1 MTFMNKF
8 LYIIVLLF
16 FSLGNVSSAQNGA
29 NKEEPVEPLNQV
41 DENGLKQG
49 VWVYFGKD
57 QPEKGYPMDGKISEG
72 GFLDDRKDGVWI
84 IYFKDGVT
92 PRTQGTFKNNRP
104 NGPFIKYHQNGQI
117 KEQGTFSQ
125 KKYVDS
131 LARFNA
137 EGTKTYQASFNE
149 SGNEDGTVTYY
160 HDNGQPELI
169 YTANNGKPNGKAT
182 RYWPNGDV
190 KEEIVYAEDGS
201 IAETSGVIEMT
212 SPVVEISD
220 IDKDAKDAPK
230 FKGEGD
236 FEPNGYNKVF
246 NDDKELWMDGDFKN
260 GQLWNG
266 RLYVYDEDG
275 LLLKVEA
282 YKKGKYHS
290 DGQL

>member
-1 MTFMNKF
+1 MVYMNKYTF
-8 LYIIVLLF
+8 TILLF
-16 FSLGNVSSAQNGA
+16 FLSLGVLSSAQSD
-29 NKEEPVEPLNQV
+29 NKDDEPVDPINRV

-49 VWVYFGKD
+49 YWVFLGKD

-72 GFLDDRKDGVWI
+72 EFIDDRKNGTWI

-92 PRTQGTFKNNRP
+92 PRTRGTFKNNRP

-117 KEQGTFSQ
+117 KEQGSFSQ
-125 KKYVDS
+125 RKYIDS
-131 LARFNA
+131 LTRFNA
-137 EGTKTYQASFNE
+137 EGTKTYEATFNE
-149 SGNEDGTVTYY
+149 AGNEDGTVIYY
-160 HDNGQPELI
+160 HDNGQPELV

-182 RYWPNGDV
+182 RYWPNGDI

-201 IAETSGVIEMT
+201 VAETSGIIEMT
-212 SPVVEISD
+212 SPAVEISD
-220 IDKDAKDAPK
+220 IADDAKDAPK
-230 FKGEGD
+230 VDGVDG

-246 NDDKELWMDGDFKN
+246 NDDKELWMDGDFKD

-275 LLLKVEA
+275 LLLKVEV
-282 YKKGKYHS
+282 YKTGKYHS